1 MDGMFCSIEEAA
13 RILGKTEQDLKDMV
27 KQGVL
32 REFRDGPTLLLKVDE
47 IEEVARR
54 EGIEL
59 TDESFDHDVQ
69 APPPL
74 ATIPTTLDTRSEE
87 TEMAE
92 PEIPELDPLEPSSS
106 DEMDF
111 DASELKSLEDD
122 LPDLDLP
129 ELEPLESEDA
139 AAALSGNKP
148 VTAAKEPKAKG
159 KPKRQPKPKKQPKPK
174 PIRVQA
180 SKAPSRTFGEW
191 LVGGLRDDNLA
202 AIIMLIMLLG
212 LVVAACVAIGF
223 GAKYA
228 MQNLL

>member
-1 MDGMFCSIEEAA
+1 MAGMFCSIEEAA

-59 TDESFDHDVQ
+59 TDEAFDHDVQ

-129 ELEPLESEDA
+129 ELEPLESEGA

>member
-1 MDGMFCSIEEAA
+1 MAGMFCSIEEAA
-13 RILGKTEQDLKDMV
+13 RILGKTEQELKEMV
-27 KQGVL
+27 KQGLL

-59 TDESFDHDVQ
+59 TGDSFDDTVQ

-74 ATIPTTLDTRSEE
+74 ATIPTSLEARTEE
-87 TEMAE
+87 FEMAE

-106 DEMDF
+106 DETDF

-129 ELEPLESEDA
+129 ELGPLESGGAMA
-139 AAALSGNKP
+139 APPDDKP
-148 VTAAKEPKAKG
+148 VPAAEEPKAKG

-202 AIIMLIMLLG
+202 AIFVLIILLG

>member
-1 MDGMFCSIEEAA
+1 MAGMFCSVEEAA
-13 RILGKTEQDLKDMV
+13 RILGKTEQELKDMV
-27 KQGVL
+27 KQGLL

-47 IEEVARR
+47 IEELAQR

-59 TDESFDHDVQ
+59 TDDSFADDVQ
-69 APPPL
+69 AHPPL
-74 ATIPTTLDTRSEE
+74 ATIPTTLEARTEE
-87 TEMAE
+87 IEMAE

-129 ELEPLESEDA
+129 ELEPLESEGA
-139 AAALSGNKP
+139 TAALSDDKP
-148 VTAAKEPKAKG
+148 VTAAKG
-159 KPKRQPKPKKQPKPK
+159 KPKRQPKPKKQPKPQ

-191 LVGGLRDDNLA
+191 FVGGLRDDNLA
-202 AIIMLIMLLG
+202 AIIVLVILLG
-212 LVVAACVAIGF
+212 LVVAACAAIGF

-228 MQNLL
+228 LESLL

>member
-1 MDGMFCSIEEAA
+1 MAGMFCSVEEAA
-13 RILGKTEQDLKDMV
+13 RILGKAEQELKDMV
-27 KQGVL
+27 KQGLL

-59 TDESFDHDVQ
+59 TDKSFDDDVQ

-74 ATIPTTLDTRSEE
+74 ATIPTTLETKSEE
-87 TEMAE
+87 IEMAE

-129 ELEPLESEDA
+129 ELEPLESEGA
-139 AAALSGNKP
+139 TAALSDDKP
-148 VTAAKEPKAKG
+148 VTAAKG
-159 KPKRQPKPKKQPKPK
+159 KPKRQPKSKKQPKPK

-191 LVGGLRDDNLA
+191 FVGGLRDDNLA
-202 AIIMLIMLLG
+202 AIFVLIMLLG

-228 MQNLL
+228 LESLL